1 MILLI
6 KKVKKGGKNVRKALI
21 VGINYYGGKM
31 DLNGCVND
39 AYNIK
44 SVLERNADGTL
55 NFDINLMTAVD
66 EDNAITKNNLKD
78 NIKSLF
84 AGDSDIALFYYSGHG
99 YIENT
104 GGYLVTSECQRG
116 DEGLDLNYLI
126 SMANNSSAK
135 NKIII
140 LDSCYSGE
148 IGNIQYNNSLSIIS
162 EGTTI
167 LTACSKE
174 QYAMENNGTGVFT
187 NLLVD
192 ALPGAAS
199 NLIGDVTPGSVY
211 AHIDQSLG
219 AWEQR
224 PIFKTNVKEFVSL
237 RKNIPSISVD
247 DLRKITELFIKPSD
261 IFQLDP
267 TYEPD
272 SDCFNEENGKKF
284 EVLQKYNRVNLV
296 VPVEEKHMYYAAMN
310 SKGCQ
315 LTPLGIHYWNLV
327 NRNRI

>member
-1 MILLI
+1 M
-6 KKVKKGGKNVRKALI
+6 RKALI
-21 VGINYYGGKM
+21 VGINYYGGDN
-31 DLNGCVND
+31 DLSGCVND
-39 AYNIK
+39 AYNVK
-44 SVLERNADGTL
+44 NVLERNADGTL
-55 NFDINLMTAVD
+55 NFDINLMTATD
-66 EDNAITKNNLKD
+66 EETIITKNILKD
-78 NIKSLF
+78 NIENLF
-84 AGDSDIALFYYSGHG
+84 SGDPEIALFYYSGHG
-99 YIENT
+99 YIEST

-116 DEGLDLNYLI
+116 DDGLDLNNLMNI
-126 SMANNSSAK
+126 VNDSKAK

-140 LDSCYSGE
+140 LDSCHSGE
-148 IGNIQYNNSLSIIS
+148 LGNLKYNDSLSVLS

-174 QYAMENNGTGVFT
+174 QYAIESENTGVFT

-192 ALPGAAS
+192 ALYGAAS

-237 RKNIPSISVD
+237 RKNMPSIAVE
-247 DLRKITELFIKPSD
+247 DLRKITELFNKPSAT
-261 IFQLDP
+261 FKLDP
-267 TYEPD
+267 TYEPTSED
-272 SDCFNEENGKKF
+272 FIEDNGKKF
-284 EVLQKYNRVNLV
+284 EVLQNYNRVNLV

-310 SKGCQ
+310 SKGCK

-327 NRNRI
+327 NKNRI

>member
-1 MILLI
+1 M
-6 KKVKKGGKNVRKALI
+6 RKALI
-21 VGINYYGGKM
+21 VGINYYKEVS

-44 SVLERNADGTL
+44 TVLERNADGTL

-66 EDNAITKNNLKD
+66 EDTIITKNILKD
-78 NIKSLF
+78 NIENLF
-84 AGDSDIALFYYSGHG
+84 NGDSEIALFYYSGHG
-99 YIENT
+99 YIEST
-104 GGYLVTSECQRG
+104 GGYIVTSECQRG
-116 DEGLDLNYLI
+116 DEGLDLNYLMTVVNK
-126 SMANNSSAK
+126 SKAK

-148 IGNIQYNNSLSIIS
+148 LGNLQYNDSLSILS

-174 QYAMENNGTGVFT
+174 QNAIESKGTGIFT

-192 ALPGAAS
+192 ALYGAAS

-237 RKNIPSISVD
+237 RKNIPSISVE
-247 DLRKITELFIKPSD
+247 DLRKITKLFDKPSD
-261 IFQLDP
+261 VFDLNP
-267 TYEPD
+267 TYEPK
-272 SDCFNEENGKKF
+272 SESFIEENGKKF
-284 EVLQKYNRVNLV
+284 EILQKYNRVNLV

-310 SKGCQ
+310 STGCR
-315 LTPLGIHYWNLV
+315 LTPLGVHYWNLV
-327 NRNRI
+327 NKNRI

>member
-1 MILLI
+1 M
-6 KKVKKGGKNVRKALI
+6 RKALI
-21 VGINYYGGKM
+21 VGINYYKEVS

-39 AYNIK
+39 AYNVK
-44 SVLERNADGTL
+44 NVLERNADGTL
-55 NFDINLMTAVD
+55 NFDINLITAID
-66 EDNAITKNNLKD
+66 EDTIITKNILKD
-78 NIKSLF
+78 NVENLF
-84 AGDSDIALFYYSGHG
+84 SGDSEIALFYYSGHG
-99 YIENT
+99 YIEST

-116 DEGLDLNYLI
+116 DDGLDLNNLMNI
-126 SMANNSSAK
+126 VNDSKVK

-140 LDSCYSGE
+140 LDSCHSGE
-148 IGNIQYNNSLSIIS
+148 LGNLKYNDSLSVLS

-174 QYAMENNGTGVFT
+174 QYAIESENTGVFT

-192 ALPGAAS
+192 ALYGAAS

-237 RKNIPSISVD
+237 RKNMPSISVE
-247 DLRKITELFIKPSD
+247 DLRKITGLFNKPSD
-261 IFQLDP
+261 IFKLDP
-267 TYEPD
+267 TYEPTSESFIED
-272 SDCFNEENGKKF
+272 NGKKF
-284 EVLQKYNRVNLV
+284 EVLQNYNRVNLV

-310 SKGCQ
+310 SKGCK

-327 NRNRI
+327 NKNRI

>member
-1 MILLI
+1 M
-6 KKVKKGGKNVRKALI
+6 RKALI
-21 VGINYYGGKM
+21 VGINYYGGDN
-31 DLNGCVND
+31 DLSGCIND
-39 AYNIK
+39 AYNVK
-44 SVLERNADGTL
+44 NVLERNADGTL
-55 NFDINLMTAVD
+55 NFDINLMTATD
-66 EDNAITKNNLKD
+66 EETIITKNILKD
-78 NIKSLF
+78 NIENLF
-84 AGDSDIALFYYSGHG
+84 SGDPEIALFYYSGHG
-99 YIENT
+99 YIEST

-116 DEGLDLNYLI
+116 DDGLDLNNLMNI
-126 SMANNSSAK
+126 VNDSKAK

-140 LDSCYSGE
+140 LDSCHSGE
-148 IGNIQYNNSLSIIS
+148 LGNLKYNDSLSVLS

-174 QYAMENNGTGVFT
+174 QYAIESENTGVFT

-192 ALPGAAS
+192 ALYGAAS

-237 RKNIPSISVD
+237 RRNMPSIAVE
-247 DLRKITELFIKPSD
+247 DLRKITELFNKPSAT
-261 IFQLDP
+261 FKLDP
-267 TYEPD
+267 TYEPTSED
-272 SDCFNEENGKKF
+272 FIEDNGKKF
-284 EVLQKYNRVNLV
+284 EVLQNYNRVNLV

-310 SKGCQ
+310 SKGCK

-327 NRNRI
+327 NKNRI

>member
-1 MILLI
+1 M
-6 KKVKKGGKNVRKALI
+6 RKALI
-21 VGINYYGGKM
+21 VGINYYKEVS

-39 AYNIK
+39 AYNVK
-44 SVLERNADGTL
+44 NVLERNADGTL
-55 NFDINLMTAVD
+55 NFDINLITAID
-66 EDNAITKNNLKD
+66 EDTIITKNILKD
-78 NIKSLF
+78 NVENLF
-84 AGDSDIALFYYSGHG
+84 SGDSEIALFYYSGHG
-99 YIENT
+99 YIEST

-116 DEGLDLNYLI
+116 DDGLDLNNLMNI
-126 SMANNSSAK
+126 VNDSKVK

-140 LDSCYSGE
+140 LDSCHSGE
-148 IGNIQYNNSLSIIS
+148 LGNLKYNDSLSVLS

-174 QYAMENNGTGVFT
+174 QYAIESENTGVFT

-192 ALPGAAS
+192 ALYGAAS

-237 RKNIPSISVD
+237 RKNMPSISVE
-247 DLRKITELFIKPSD
+247 DLRKITGLFNKPSD
-261 IFQLDP
+261 IFKLDP
-267 TYEPD
+267 TYEPTSESFIED
-272 SDCFNEENGKKF
+272 NGKKF
-284 EVLQKYNRVNLV
+284 EVLQNYNRVNLV

-310 SKGCQ
+310 SKGCK
-315 LTPLGIHYWNLV
+315 LTPLGIHYWNLI
-327 NRNRI
+327 NKNRI

>member
-1 MILLI
+1 M
-6 KKVKKGGKNVRKALI
+6 RKALI
-21 VGINYYGGKM
+21 IGINYYKEVS

-39 AYNIK
+39 AYNVK
-44 SVLERNADGTL
+44 NVLERNADGTL
-55 NFDINLMTAVD
+55 NFDINLMTAID
-66 EDNAITKNNLKD
+66 EETIITKNILKD
-78 NIKSLF
+78 NIENLF
-84 AGDSDIALFYYSGHG
+84 SGDPEIALFYYSGHG
-99 YIENT
+99 YIEST

-116 DEGLDLNYLI
+116 DDGLDLNNLMNI
-126 SMANNSSAK
+126 VNDSKAK

-140 LDSCYSGE
+140 LDSCHSGE
-148 IGNIQYNNSLSIIS
+148 LGNLKYNDSLSVLS

-174 QYAMENNGTGVFT
+174 QYAIESENTGVFT

-192 ALPGAAS
+192 ALYGAAS

-237 RKNIPSISVD
+237 RKNMPSIAVE
-247 DLRKITELFIKPSD
+247 DLRKITELFNKPSAK
-261 IFQLDP
+261 FKLDP
-267 TYEPD
+267 TYEPTSED
-272 SDCFNEENGKKF
+272 FIEDNGKKF
-284 EVLQKYNRVNLV
+284 EVLQNYNRVNLV

-310 SKGCQ
+310 SKGCK

-327 NRNRI
+327 NKNRI

>member
-1 MILLI
+1 M
-6 KKVKKGGKNVRKALI
+6 RKALI
-21 VGINYYGGKM
+21 VGINYYGGDN
-31 DLNGCVND
+31 DLSGCIND
-39 AYNIK
+39 AYNVK
-44 SVLERNADGTL
+44 NVLERNADGTL
-55 NFDINLMTAVD
+55 NFDINLMTATD
-66 EDNAITKNNLKD
+66 EETIITKNILKD
-78 NIKSLF
+78 NIENLF
-84 AGDSDIALFYYSGHG
+84 SGDPEIALFYYSGHG
-99 YIENT
+99 YIEST

-116 DEGLDLNYLI
+116 DDGLDLNNLMNI
-126 SMANNSSAK
+126 VNDSKAK

-140 LDSCYSGE
+140 LDSCHSGE
-148 IGNIQYNNSLSIIS
+148 LGNLKYNDSLSVLS

-174 QYAMENNGTGVFT
+174 QYAIESENTGVFT

-192 ALPGAAS
+192 ALYGAAS

-237 RKNIPSISVD
+237 RRNMPSIAVE
-247 DLRKITELFIKPSD
+247 DLRKITELFNKPSAT
-261 IFQLDP
+261 FKLDP
-267 TYEPD
+267 TYEPTSED
-272 SDCFNEENGKKF
+272 LIEDNGKKF
-284 EVLQKYNRVNLV
+284 EVLQNYNRVNLV

-310 SKGCQ
+310 SKGCK

-327 NRNRI
+327 NKNRI

>member
-1 MILLI
+1 M
-6 KKVKKGGKNVRKALI
+6 RKALI
-21 VGINYYGGKM
+21 VGVNYYKEVS

-39 AYNIK
+39 AYNVK
-44 SVLERNADGTL
+44 NVLERNADGTL
-55 NFDINLMTAVD
+55 NFDINLITAID
-66 EDNAITKNNLKD
+66 EDTIITKNILKD
-78 NIKSLF
+78 NIENLF
-84 AGDSDIALFYYSGHG
+84 SGDSEIALFYYSGHG
-99 YIENT
+99 YIEST

-116 DEGLDLNYLI
+116 DDGLDLNNLMNI
-126 SMANNSSAK
+126 VNDSKVK

-140 LDSCYSGE
+140 LDSCHSGE
-148 IGNIQYNNSLSIIS
+148 LGNLKYNDSLSVLS

-174 QYAMENNGTGVFT
+174 QYAIESENTGVFT

-192 ALPGAAS
+192 ALYGAAS

-237 RKNIPSISVD
+237 RKNMPSISVE
-247 DLRKITELFIKPSD
+247 DLRKITGLFNKPSD
-261 IFQLDP
+261 IFKLDP
-267 TYEPD
+267 TYEPTSESFIED
-272 SDCFNEENGKKF
+272 NGKKF
-284 EVLQKYNRVNLV
+284 EVLQNYNRVNLV

-310 SKGCQ
+310 SKGCK

-327 NRNRI
+327 NKNRI

>member
-1 MILLI
+1 M
-6 KKVKKGGKNVRKALI
+6 RKALI
-21 VGINYYGGKM
+21 VGINYYGGDN
-31 DLNGCVND
+31 DLSGCVND
-39 AYNIK
+39 AYNLSK
-44 SVLERNADGTL
+44 VLERNADGTL
-55 NFDINLMTAVD
+55 NFDVNLMTAVD
-66 EDNAITKNNLKD
+66 ESTAINKSMLKD
-78 NIKSLF
+78 NIEKLF
-84 AGDSDIALFYYSGHG
+84 ADDSEIALFYYSGHG
-99 YIENT
+99 YIEST
-104 GGYLVTSECQRG
+104 GGYIVTSECQRG
-116 DEGLDLNYLI
+116 DEGMDLNSLMTI
-126 SMANNSSAK
+126 VNNSDAK

-140 LDSCYSGE
+140 LDSCHSGDA
-148 IGNIQYNNSLSIIS
+148 GSSQYNDSLSVLS

-174 QYAMENNGTGVFT
+174 QYAIEDKDTGVFT

-192 ALPGAAS
+192 ALYGAAS

-237 RKNIPSISVD
+237 RKNIPSISVE
-247 DLRKITELFIKPSD
+247 DLRKITDLFKNPSD
-261 IFQLDP
+261 IFNLNP

-272 SDCFNEENGKKF
+272 SEEYDEENGKKF

-310 SKGCQ
+310 SKGCK
-315 LTPLGIHYWNLV
+315 LTPLGIHYWKLV
-327 NRNRI
+327 NKNRI

>member
-1 MILLI
+1 M
-6 KKVKKGGKNVRKALI
+6 RKALI
-21 VGINYYGGKM
+21 VGVNYYKEVS

-39 AYNIK
+39 AYNVK
-44 SVLERNADGTL
+44 NVLERNADGTL
-55 NFDINLMTAVD
+55 NFDINLITAID
-66 EDNAITKNNLKD
+66 EDTIITKNILKD
-78 NIKSLF
+78 NIENLF
-84 AGDSDIALFYYSGHG
+84 SGDSEIALFYYSGHG
-99 YIENT
+99 YIEST

-116 DEGLDLNYLI
+116 DDGLDLNNLMNI
-126 SMANNSSAK
+126 VNDSKVK

-140 LDSCYSGE
+140 LDSCHSGE
-148 IGNIQYNNSLSIIS
+148 LGNLKYNDSLSVLS

-174 QYAMENNGTGVFT
+174 QYTIESENTGVFT

-192 ALPGAAS
+192 ALYGAAS

-237 RKNIPSISVD
+237 RKNMPSISVE
-247 DLRKITELFIKPSD
+247 DLRKITGLFNKPSD
-261 IFQLDP
+261 IFKLDP
-267 TYEPD
+267 TYEPTSESFIED
-272 SDCFNEENGKKF
+272 NGKKF
-284 EVLQKYNRVNLV
+284 EVLQNYNRVNLV

-310 SKGCQ
+310 SKGCK

-327 NRNRI
+327 NKNRI

>member
-1 MILLI
+1 M
-6 KKVKKGGKNVRKALI
+6 RKALI
-21 VGINYYGGKM
+21 IGINYYKEVS

-39 AYNIK
+39 AYNVK
-44 SVLERNADGTL
+44 NVLERNADGTL
-55 NFDINLMTAVD
+55 NFDINLMTAID
-66 EDNAITKNNLKD
+66 EETIITKNILKD
-78 NIKSLF
+78 NIENLF
-84 AGDSDIALFYYSGHG
+84 SGDPEIALFYYSGHG
-99 YIENT
+99 YIEST

-116 DEGLDLNYLI
+116 DDGLDLNNLMNI
-126 SMANNSSAK
+126 VNDSKAK

-140 LDSCYSGE
+140 LDSCHSGE
-148 IGNIQYNNSLSIIS
+148 LGNLKYNDSISVLS

-174 QYAMENNGTGVFT
+174 QYAIESENTGVFT

-192 ALPGAAS
+192 ALYGAAS

-237 RKNIPSISVD
+237 RKNMPSIAVE
-247 DLRKITELFIKPSD
+247 DLRKITELFNKPSAK
-261 IFQLDP
+261 FKLDP
-267 TYEPD
+267 TYEPT
-272 SDCFNEENGKKF
+272 SEEFIEDNGKKF
-284 EVLQKYNRVNLV
+284 EVLQNYNRVNLV

-310 SKGCQ
+310 SKGCK

-327 NRNRI
+327 NKNRI

>member
-1 MILLI
+1 M
-6 KKVKKGGKNVRKALI
+6 RKALI
-21 VGINYYGGKM
+21 VGINYYKEVS

-39 AYNIK
+39 AYNVK
-44 SVLERNADGTL
+44 NVLERNADGTL
-55 NFDINLMTAVD
+55 NFDINLITAID
-66 EDNAITKNNLKD
+66 EDTIITKNILKD
-78 NIKSLF
+78 NIENLF
-84 AGDSDIALFYYSGHG
+84 SGDSEIALFYYSGHG
-99 YIENT
+99 YIEST

-116 DEGLDLNYLI
+116 DDGLDLNNLMNI
-126 SMANNSSAK
+126 VNDSKVK

-140 LDSCYSGE
+140 LDSCHSGE
-148 IGNIQYNNSLSIIS
+148 LGNLKYNDSLSVLS

-174 QYAMENNGTGVFT
+174 QYAIESENTGVFT

-192 ALPGAAS
+192 ALYGAAS

-237 RKNIPSISVD
+237 RKNMPSISVE
-247 DLRKITELFIKPSD
+247 DLRKITGLFNKPSD
-261 IFQLDP
+261 IFKLDP
-267 TYEPD
+267 TYEPTFESFIED
-272 SDCFNEENGKKF
+272 NGKKF
-284 EVLQKYNRVNLV
+284 EVLQNYNRVNLV

-310 SKGCQ
+310 SKGCK

-327 NRNRI
+327 NKNRI

>member
-1 MILLI
+1 M
-6 KKVKKGGKNVRKALI
+6 RKALI
-21 VGINYYGGKM
+21 VGINYYKEVS

-39 AYNIK
+39 AYNVK
-44 SVLERNADGTL
+44 NVLERNADGTL
-55 NFDINLMTAVD
+55 NFDINLITAID
-66 EDNAITKNNLKD
+66 EDTIITKTILKD
-78 NIKSLF
+78 NIENLF
-84 AGDSDIALFYYSGHG
+84 SGDSEIALFYYSGHG
-99 YIENT
+99 YIEST

-116 DEGLDLNYLI
+116 DDGLDLNNLMNI
-126 SMANNSSAK
+126 VNDSKVK

-140 LDSCYSGE
+140 LDSCHSGE
-148 IGNIQYNNSLSIIS
+148 LGNLKYNDSLSVLS

-174 QYAMENNGTGVFT
+174 QYAIESENTGVFT

-192 ALPGAAS
+192 ALYGAAS

-237 RKNIPSISVD
+237 RKNMPSISVE
-247 DLRKITELFIKPSD
+247 DLRKITGLFNKPSD
-261 IFQLDP
+261 IFKLDP
-267 TYEPD
+267 TYEPTSESFIED
-272 SDCFNEENGKKF
+272 NGKKF
-284 EVLQKYNRVNLV
+284 EVLQNYNRVNLV

-310 SKGCQ
+310 SKGCK

-327 NRNRI
+327 NKNRI

>member
-1 MILLI
+1 M
-6 KKVKKGGKNVRKALI
+6 RKALI
-21 VGINYYGGKM
+21 VGINYYGGDN
-31 DLNGCVND
+31 DLSGCVND
-39 AYNIK
+39 AYNVK
-44 SVLERNADGTL
+44 NVLERNADGTL
-55 NFDINLMTAVD
+55 NFDINLMTATD
-66 EDNAITKNNLKD
+66 EETIITKNILKD
-78 NIKSLF
+78 NIENLF
-84 AGDSDIALFYYSGHG
+84 SGDPEIALFYYSGHG
-99 YIENT
+99 YIEST

-116 DEGLDLNYLI
+116 DDGLDLNNLMNI
-126 SMANNSSAK
+126 VNDSKAK

-140 LDSCYSGE
+140 LDSCHSGE
-148 IGNIQYNNSLSIIS
+148 LGNLKYNDSLSVLS

-174 QYAMENNGTGVFT
+174 QYAIESENTGVFT

-192 ALPGAAS
+192 ALYGAAS

-237 RKNIPSISVD
+237 RKNMPSIAVE
-247 DLRKITELFIKPSD
+247 DLRKITELFNKPSAT
-261 IFQLDP
+261 FKLDP
-267 TYEPD
+267 TYEPTSED
-272 SDCFNEENGKKF
+272 FIEDNGKKF
-284 EVLQKYNRVNLV
+284 EVLQNYNRVNLV

-310 SKGCQ
+310 SKDCR

-327 NRNRI
+327 NKNRI

>member
-1 MILLI
+1 M
-6 KKVKKGGKNVRKALI
+6 RKALI
-21 VGINYYGGKM
+21 VGINYYKEVS

-39 AYNIK
+39 AYNVK
-44 SVLERNADGTL
+44 NVLERNADGTL
-55 NFDINLMTAVD
+55 NFDINLITAID
-66 EDNAITKNNLKD
+66 EDTIITKNILKD
-78 NIKSLF
+78 NIENLF
-84 AGDSDIALFYYSGHG
+84 SGDSEIALFYYSGHG
-99 YIENT
+99 YIEST

-116 DEGLDLNYLI
+116 DDGLDLNNLMNI
-126 SMANNSSAK
+126 VNDSKAK

-140 LDSCYSGE
+140 LDSCHSGE
-148 IGNIQYNNSLSIIS
+148 LGNLKYNDSLSVLS

-174 QYAMENNGTGVFT
+174 QYAIESENIGVFT

-192 ALPGAAS
+192 ALYGAAS

-237 RKNIPSISVD
+237 RKNMPSISVE
-247 DLRKITELFIKPSD
+247 DLRKITGLFNKPSD
-261 IFQLDP
+261 IFKLDP
-267 TYEPD
+267 TYEPTSESFIED
-272 SDCFNEENGKKF
+272 NGKKF
-284 EVLQKYNRVNLV
+284 EVLQNYNRVNLV

-310 SKGCQ
+310 SKGCK

-327 NRNRI
+327 NKNRI

>member
-1 MILLI
+1 M
-6 KKVKKGGKNVRKALI
+6 RKALI
-21 VGINYYGGKM
+21 VGINYYNEVS

-39 AYNIK
+39 AYNVK
-44 SVLERNADGTL
+44 NVLERNADGTL
-55 NFDINLMTAVD
+55 NFDINLITAID
-66 EDNAITKNNLKD
+66 EDTIITKNILKD
-78 NIKSLF
+78 NVENLF
-84 AGDSDIALFYYSGHG
+84 SGDSEIALFYYSGHG
-99 YIENT
+99 YIEST

-116 DEGLDLNYLI
+116 DDGLDLNNLMNI
-126 SMANNSSAK
+126 VNDSKVK

-140 LDSCYSGE
+140 LDSCHSGE
-148 IGNIQYNNSLSIIS
+148 LGNLKYNDSLSVLS

-174 QYAMENNGTGVFT
+174 QYAIESENTGVFT

-192 ALPGAAS
+192 ALYGAAS

-237 RKNIPSISVD
+237 RKNMPSISVE
-247 DLRKITELFIKPSD
+247 DLRKITGLFNKPSD
-261 IFQLDP
+261 IFKLDP
-267 TYEPD
+267 TYEPTSESFIED
-272 SDCFNEENGKKF
+272 NGKKF
-284 EVLQKYNRVNLV
+284 EVLQNYNRVNLV

-310 SKGCQ
+310 SKGCK

-327 NRNRI
+327 NKNRI

>member
-1 MILLI
+1 M
-6 KKVKKGGKNVRKALI
+6 RKALI
-21 VGINYYGGKM
+21 IGINYYKEVT

-39 AYNIK
+39 AYNVK
-44 SVLERNADGTL
+44 NVLERNADGTL
-55 NFDINLMTAVD
+55 NFDINLMTAID
-66 EDNAITKNNLKD
+66 EDTIITKNILKD
-78 NIKSLF
+78 NIENLF
-84 AGDSDIALFYYSGHG
+84 SGDSEIALFYYSGHG
-99 YIENT
+99 YIEST

-116 DEGLDLNYLI
+116 DDGLDLNSLMKI
-126 SMANNSSAK
+126 VNASKAK

-140 LDSCYSGE
+140 LDSCHSGE
-148 IGNIQYNNSLSIIS
+148 LGNLKYNDSLSVLS

-174 QYAMENNGTGVFT
+174 QYAIESENTGVFT

-192 ALPGAAS
+192 ALYGAAS

-237 RKNIPSISVD
+237 RKNMPSISVE
-247 DLRKITELFIKPSD
+247 DLRKITELFNKPSD
-261 IFQLDP
+261 IFKLDP
-267 TYEPD
+267 TYEPT
-272 SDCFNEENGKKF
+272 SENFIESNGEKF
-284 EVLQKYNRVNLV
+284 EVLQNYNRVNLV
-296 VPVEEKHMYYAAMN
+296 VPVEERHMYYAAMN
-310 SKGCQ
+310 SKGCK

-327 NRNRI
+327 NKNRI

>member
-1 MILLI
+1 M
-6 KKVKKGGKNVRKALI
+6 RKALI
-21 VGINYYGGKM
+21 VGINYYKEVS

-39 AYNIK
+39 AYNVK
-44 SVLERNADGTL
+44 NVLERNADGTL
-55 NFDINLMTAVD
+55 NFDINLITAID
-66 EDNAITKNNLKD
+66 EDTIITKNILKD
-78 NIKSLF
+78 NIENLF
-84 AGDSDIALFYYSGHG
+84 SGDSEIALFYYSGHG
-99 YIENT
+99 YIEST

-116 DEGLDLNYLI
+116 DDGLDLNNLMNI
-126 SMANNSSAK
+126 VNDSKVK

-140 LDSCYSGE
+140 LDSCHSGE
-148 IGNIQYNNSLSIIS
+148 LGNLKYNESLSVLS

-174 QYAMENNGTGVFT
+174 QYAIESENTGVFT

-192 ALPGAAS
+192 ALYGAAS

-237 RKNIPSISVD
+237 RKNMPSISVE
-247 DLRKITELFIKPSD
+247 DLRKITGLFNKPSD
-261 IFQLDP
+261 IFKLDP
-267 TYEPD
+267 TYEPTSESFIED
-272 SDCFNEENGKKF
+272 NGKKF
-284 EVLQKYNRVNLV
+284 EVLQNYNRVNLV

-310 SKGCQ
+310 SKGCK

-327 NRNRI
+327 NKNRI

>member
-1 MILLI
+1 M
-6 KKVKKGGKNVRKALI
+6 RKALI
-21 VGINYYGGKM
+21 VGINYYKGVN

-44 SVLERNADGTL
+44 TVLERNADGTL
-55 NFDINLMTAVD
+55 NFDINLMTAID
-66 EDNAITKNNLKD
+66 EDTIVTKNILKD
-78 NIKSLF
+78 NIENLF
-84 AGDSDIALFYYSGHG
+84 SGDSEIALFYYSGHG
-99 YIENT
+99 YIEST
-104 GGYLVTSECQRG
+104 GGYIVTSECQRG
-116 DEGLDLNYLI
+116 DEGLDLNYLMTI
-126 SMANNSSAK
+126 VNKSKAK

-140 LDSCYSGE
+140 LDSCHSGE
-148 IGNIQYNNSLSIIS
+148 LGNLQYNNSLSVLS

-174 QYAMENNGTGVFT
+174 QYAIESRNTGIFT

-192 ALPGAAS
+192 ALYGAAS

-237 RKNIPSISVD
+237 RKNIPSISVE
-247 DLRKITELFIKPSD
+247 DLRKITELFKKPSD
-261 IFQLDP
+261 KFELNP
-267 TYEPD
+267 TYEPESESFIED
-272 SDCFNEENGKKF
+272 NGKKF

-296 VPVEEKHMYYAAMN
+296 VPVEEKHMYYAAIN
-310 SKGCQ
+310 STGCR
-315 LTPLGIHYWNLV
+315 LTPLGVHYWNLV
-327 NRNRI
+327 NNNRI

>member
-1 MILLI
+1 M
-6 KKVKKGGKNVRKALI
+6 RKALI
-21 VGINYYGGKM
+21 IGINYYKEVS

-39 AYNIK
+39 AYNVK
-44 SVLERNADGTL
+44 NVLERNADGTL
-55 NFDINLMTAVD
+55 NFDINLMTAID
-66 EDNAITKNNLKD
+66 EETSITKNILKD
-78 NIKSLF
+78 NIENLF
-84 AGDSDIALFYYSGHG
+84 SDDPEIALFYYSGHG
-99 YIENT
+99 YIEST
-104 GGYLVTSECQRG
+104 GGYLVTSECRRG
-116 DEGLDLNYLI
+116 DEGLDLNKLMNI
-126 SMANNSSAK
+126 VNNSKAK

-140 LDSCYSGE
+140 LDSCHSGE
-148 IGNIQYNNSLSIIS
+148 LGNLKYNDSLSVLS

-174 QYAMENNGTGVFT
+174 QYAIESENTGVFT

-192 ALPGAAS
+192 ALYGAAS

-237 RKNIPSISVD
+237 RKNMPSIAVE
-247 DLRKITELFIKPSD
+247 DLRKITELFNKPSA
-261 IFQLDP
+261 IFKLDP
-267 TYEPD
+267 TYEPTSED
-272 SDCFNEENGKKF
+272 FIEDNGKKF
-284 EVLQKYNRVNLV
+284 EVLQNYNRVNLV

-310 SKGCQ
+310 SKGCK

-327 NRNRI
+327 NKNRI

>member
-1 MILLI
+1 M
-6 KKVKKGGKNVRKALI
+6 RKALI
-21 VGINYYGGKM
+21 VGINYYKEVS

-39 AYNIK
+39 AYNVK
-44 SVLERNADGTL
+44 NVLERNADGTL
-55 NFDINLMTAVD
+55 NFDINLITAID
-66 EDNAITKNNLKD
+66 EDTIITKNILKD
-78 NIKSLF
+78 NIENLF
-84 AGDSDIALFYYSGHG
+84 SGDSEIALFYYSGHG
-99 YIENT
+99 YIEST

-116 DEGLDLNYLI
+116 DDGLDLNNLMNI
-126 SMANNSSAK
+126 VNDSKVK

-140 LDSCYSGE
+140 LDSCHSGE
-148 IGNIQYNNSLSIIS
+148 LGNLKYNDSLSVLS

-174 QYAMENNGTGVFT
+174 QYAIESENTGVFT

-192 ALPGAAS
+192 ALYGAAS

-237 RKNIPSISVD
+237 RKNMPSISVE
-247 DLRKITELFIKPSD
+247 DLRKITGLFNKPSD
-261 IFQLDP
+261 IFKLDP
-267 TYEPD
+267 TYEPTSESFIED
-272 SDCFNEENGKKF
+272 NGKKF
-284 EVLQKYNRVNLV
+284 EVLQNYNRVNLV

-310 SKGCQ
+310 SKGCK

-327 NRNRI
+327 NKNRI

>member
-1 MILLI
+1 M
-6 KKVKKGGKNVRKALI
+6 RKALI
-21 VGINYYGGKM
+21 IGINYYKEVS

-39 AYNIK
+39 AYNVK
-44 SVLERNADGTL
+44 NVLERNADGTL
-55 NFDINLMTAVD
+55 NFDINLMTAID
-66 EDNAITKNNLKD
+66 EETIITKNILKD
-78 NIKSLF
+78 NIENLF
-84 AGDSDIALFYYSGHG
+84 SGDPEIALFYYSGHG
-99 YIENT
+99 YIEST

-116 DEGLDLNYLI
+116 DDGLDLNNLMNI
-126 SMANNSSAK
+126 VNDSKAK

-140 LDSCYSGE
+140 LDSCHSGE
-148 IGNIQYNNSLSIIS
+148 LGNLKYNDSLSVLS

-174 QYAMENNGTGVFT
+174 QYAIESENTGVFT

-192 ALPGAAS
+192 ALYGAAS

-237 RKNIPSISVD
+237 RKNMPSIAVE
-247 DLRKITELFIKPSD
+247 DLRKITELFNKPSAK
-261 IFQLDP
+261 FKLDP
-267 TYEPD
+267 TYEPTSED
-272 SDCFNEENGKKF
+272 FIEDNGKKF
-284 EVLQKYNRVNLV
+284 EALQNYNRVNLV

-310 SKGCQ
+310 SKGCK

-327 NRNRI
+327 NKNRI